1 MANELK
7 FGKGIG
13 VAAGFDL
20 GAQKPLDSR
29 YTVAT
34 IEERDAHVTGNRAY
48 DGMLVFVEADKKTY
62 QYLDGAWVEFG
73 FNNDK
78 LQAEVVDNLESDDSA
93 KILSAKQGK
102 VLKGLIDAEAEAAR
116 AAEKAN
122 ADAIDAIEADYL
134 KAADMAA
141 EVEARNAAIKVT
153 DDKVVALAET
163 HATDK
168 QALENAIALKADKT
182 AFEQAV
188 EVLEGEDERIE
199 GLITAETGRAAGEE
213 ARIEGLVTAEA
224 GRAAG
229 EEARIEGLVTAE
241 ATKAREEEGKLANRI
256 KAVEDDYLK
265 EADKIELQDNIS
277 SLTGVVEALRD
288 GVDATK
294 VDGILDLIK
303 YVEDHGPEVTGM
315 KEDIA
320 ENAQAIADHATEYAE
335 HLTAQAAIDEAQD
348 AKIKALEDRFTGEG
362 SVEDMI
368 ADAKDEAIEEAGK
381 LADAAKSA
389 AITAAATDATNKAN
403 AAQQAA
409 ETKAAELADA
419 AQEAAEATAAAD
431 ATAKANAAEEAAK
444 AHAEQKASA
453 AQTAAEAKAK
463 ELADAATDLANAAQ
477 TAADKAQEEVDALEG
492 RVDTAE
498 GEIDTLQS
506 EMDAVEAKAAANEEA
521 IAKLNGA
528 SNVEGSVANLIATAK
543 AEAATDAQT
552 KANAAEK
559 NAKDYTDE
567 KFNAVVETNNN
578 QETEINNLKTAV
590 GDGKVDDRIAT
601 AKQGAIDAAA
611 ADATAK
617 ADAAQAAAEATA
629 KKYVDDMQIA
639 DKYAT
644 KDELDQAKEDL
655 TAEIDKKANDAD
667 LHPIAKSGSFDNL
680 EMGLMTIVFDCG
692 GATEAAAAVTYSM
705 KATTPIVS
713 SGSDGVFES
722 DGKTKDLTK
731 VEINGEVVD
740 PSLYTVS
747 N

>member
-168 QALENAIALKADKT
+168 AALEEAIEA
-182 AFEQAV
+182 
-188 EVLEGEDERIE
+188 LEGED
-199 GLITAETGRAAGEE
+199 T
-213 ARIEGLVTAEA
+213 RIEGLVTAEA
-224 GRAAG
+224 A
-229 EEARIEGLVTAE
+229 
-241 ATKAREEEGKLANRI
+241 KAREEEGKLADRI

-265 EADKIELQDNIS
+265 EADKTELQGNINT
-277 SLTGVVEALRD
+277 LTGVVEALRD

-303 YVEDHGPEVTGM
+303 YVEDHGSEVTGM

-320 ENAQAIADHATEYAE
+320 ENAQAITDHATEYAE
-335 HLTAQAAIDEAQD
+335 HLEAQAAIDKAQD
-348 AKIKALEDRFTGEG
+348 AKIKALEDKFGEGEG

-368 ADAKDEAIEEAGK
+368 ADAQAAAEAKAKE
-381 LADAAKSA
+381 LADAAQ
-389 AITAAATDATNKAN
+389 AAAEATASADATSKAN
-403 AAQQAA
+403 AAQQ
-409 ETKAAELADA
+409 
-419 AQEAAEATAAAD
+419 
-431 ATAKANAAEEAAK
+431 
-444 AHAEQKASA
+444 
-453 AQTAAEAKAK
+453 AAEAKAK
-463 ELADAATDLANAAQ
+463 ELADAATELANAAQ
-477 TAADKAQEEVDALEG
+477 EAADKAQEEVDAVEG
-492 RVDTAE
+492 RMDTAE
-498 GEIDTLQS
+498 SEIDTLQS

-528 SNVEGSVANLIATAK
+528 SSVEGSVANLIAAAK

-590 GDGKVDDRIAT
+590 GDGKVDDKIAT
-601 AKQGAIDAAA
+601 AKQGAIDTAA

-617 ADAAQAAAEATA
+617 ANAAQSAAEATA

-639 DKYAT
+639 DTYAT

-655 TAEIDKKANDAD
+655 TTEINKKANDAD
-667 LHPIAKSGSFDNL
+667 LHPIAKSGSFDDL

-692 GATEAAAAVTYSM
+692 GATEETAAVTYSM
-705 KATTPIVS
+705 RATTPTVS

-722 DGKTKDLTK
+722 NGKVENLTK
-731 VEINGEVVD
+731 VEINGEAVD

>member
-78 LQAEVVDNLESDDSA
+78 LQVEVVDNLESDDSA

-168 QALENAIALKADKT
+168 AALEEAIEA
-182 AFEQAV
+182 
-188 EVLEGEDERIE
+188 LEGED
-199 GLITAETGRAAGEE
+199 T
-213 ARIEGLVTAEA
+213 RIEGLVTAE
-224 GRAAG
+224 
-229 EEARIEGLVTAE
+229 TA
-241 ATKAREEEGKLANRI
+241 KAREEEGKLADRI

-265 EADKIELQDNIS
+265 EADKTELQGNIDT
-277 SLTGVVEALRD
+277 LTGVVEALRD

-303 YVEDHGPEVTGM
+303 YVEDHGSEVTGM

-320 ENAQAIADHATEYAE
+320 ENTQAITDHATEYAE
-335 HLTAQAAIDEAQD
+335 HLEAQAAIDEAQD
-348 AKIKALEDRFTGEG
+348 AKIKALEDKFGEGEG

-368 ADAKDEAIEEAGK
+368 ADA
-381 LADAAKSA
+381 
-389 AITAAATDATNKAN
+389 
-403 AAQQAA
+403 QA
-409 ETKAAELADA
+409 
-419 AQEAAEATAAAD
+419 
-431 ATAKANAAEEAAK
+431 
-444 AHAEQKASA
+444 
-453 AQTAAEAKAK
+453 AAEAKAK
-463 ELADAATDLANAAQ
+463 ELADAAQTAAEATASADATSKANAAQQAAEAKAKEFADAATELANAAQ
-477 TAADKAQEEVDALEG
+477 EAADKAQGEVDVVEG
-492 RVDTAE
+492 RMDTAE
-498 GEIDTLQS
+498 SEIDTLQS

-528 SNVEGSVANLIATAK
+528 SSVEGSVANLIAAAK

-601 AKQGAIDAAA
+601 AKQGAIDTAA

-617 ADAAQAAAEATA
+617 ANAAQSAAEATA

-639 DKYAT
+639 DTYVT

-655 TAEIDKKANDAD
+655 TTEINKKANDAD
-667 LHPIAKSGSFDNL
+667 LHPIAKSGSFDDL

-692 GATEAAAAVTYSM
+692 GATEETAAVTYSM
-705 KATTPIVS
+705 RATTPIVS

-722 DGKTKDLTK
+722 NGKVENLTK
-731 VEINGEVVD
+731 VEINGEAVD

>member
-73 FNNDK
+73 FNNAK
-78 LQAEVVDNLESDDSA
+78 LEAEIVDNLESDEAA

-122 ADAIDAIEADYL
+122 ADAINAIEADYL

-168 QALENAIALKADKT
+168 AALEKAIET
-182 AFEQAV
+182 
-188 EVLEGEDERIE
+188 LEGED
-199 GLITAETGRAAGEE
+199 T
-213 ARIEGLVTAEA
+213 RIEGLVTAEA
-224 GRAAG
+224 A
-229 EEARIEGLVTAE
+229 
-241 ATKAREEEGKLANRI
+241 KAREEEGKLADRI

-265 EADKIELQDNIS
+265 GADKTELQGNIDT
-277 SLTGVVEALRD
+277 LTGVVEALRD

-303 YVEDHGPEVTGM
+303 YVEDHGSEVTGM

-320 ENAQAIADHATEYAE
+320 ENAQAITDHATEYAE
-335 HLTAQAAIDEAQD
+335 HLEAQAAIDEAQD
-348 AKIKALEDRFTGEG
+348 AKIKALEDKFGEGEG

-368 ADAKDEAIEEAGK
+368 ADAQAAAEAKAKE
-381 LADAAKSA
+381 LADAAQ
-389 AITAAATDATNKAN
+389 AAAEATASADATSKAN
-403 AAQQAA
+403 AAQQ
-409 ETKAAELADA
+409 
-419 AQEAAEATAAAD
+419 
-431 ATAKANAAEEAAK
+431 
-444 AHAEQKASA
+444 
-453 AQTAAEAKAK
+453 AAEAKAK
-463 ELADAATDLANAAQ
+463 ELADAATELANAAQ
-477 TAADKAQEEVDALEG
+477 EAADKAQEEVDAVEG
-492 RVDTAE
+492 RMDTAE
-498 GEIDTLQS
+498 SEIDTLQS

-528 SNVEGSVANLIATAK
+528 SSVEGSVANLIAAAK

-601 AKQGAIDAAA
+601 AKQGAIDTAA

-617 ADAAQAAAEATA
+617 ANAAQSAAEATA

-639 DKYAT
+639 DTYAT

-655 TAEIDKKANDAD
+655 TTEINKKANDAD
-667 LHPIAKSGSFDNL
+667 LHPIAKSGSFDDL

-692 GATEAAAAVTYSM
+692 GATEETAAVTYSM
-705 KATTPIVS
+705 RATTPTVS

-722 DGKTKDLTK
+722 NGKVENLTK
-731 VEINGEVVD
+731 VEINGEAVD

>member
-168 QALENAIALKADKT
+168 AALEGAIEA
-182 AFEQAV
+182 
-188 EVLEGEDERIE
+188 LEGEDERIE
-199 GLITAETGRAAGEE
+199 GL
-213 ARIEGLVTAEA
+213 VTAE
-224 GRAAG
+224 
-229 EEARIEGLVTAE
+229 V
-241 ATKAREEEGKLANRI
+241 TKAREEEGKLADRI

-265 EADKIELQDNIS
+265 EADKTELQGNIDT
-277 SLTGVVEALRD
+277 LTGVVEALRD

-335 HLTAQAAIDEAQD
+335 HLVAQAAIDEAQD
-348 AKIKALEDRFTGEG
+348 AKIKALEDKFGEGEG

-368 ADAKDEAIEEAGK
+368 ADAQAAAEAKAKE
-381 LADAAKSA
+381 LADAAQ
-389 AITAAATDATNKAN
+389 AAAEATASADATSKAN
-403 AAQQAA
+403 AAQQ
-409 ETKAAELADA
+409 
-419 AQEAAEATAAAD
+419 
-431 ATAKANAAEEAAK
+431 
-444 AHAEQKASA
+444 
-453 AQTAAEAKAK
+453 AAEAKAK
-463 ELADAATDLANAAQ
+463 ELADAATELANAAQ
-477 TAADKAQEEVDALEG
+477 EAADKAQEEVDAVEG
-492 RVDTAE
+492 RMDTAE
-498 GEIDTLQS
+498 SEIDTLQS

-528 SNVEGSVANLIATAK
+528 SSVEGSVANLIATAK

-601 AKQGAIDAAA
+601 AKQSAIDTAA

-617 ADAAQAAAEATA
+617 ANAAQSAAEATA

-639 DKYAT
+639 DTYAT

-655 TAEIDKKANDAD
+655 TTEIGKKANDAD
-667 LHPIAKSGSFDNL
+667 LHPIAKSGSFDDL

-692 GATEAAAAVTYSM
+692 GATEESAAVTYSM
-705 KATTPIVS
+705 RATTPTVS

-722 DGKTKDLTK
+722 DGKTENLTK

>member
-168 QALENAIALKADKT
+168 AALEEAIEA
-182 AFEQAV
+182 
-188 EVLEGEDERIE
+188 LEGED
-199 GLITAETGRAAGEE
+199 T
-213 ARIEGLVTAEA
+213 RIEGLVTAEA
-224 GRAAG
+224 A
-229 EEARIEGLVTAE
+229 
-241 ATKAREEEGKLANRI
+241 KAREEEGKLADRI

-265 EADKIELQDNIS
+265 EADKTELQGNINT
-277 SLTGVVEALRD
+277 LTGVVEALRD

-303 YVEDHGPEVTGM
+303 YVEDHGSEVTGM

-320 ENAQAIADHATEYAE
+320 ENAQAITDHATEYAE
-335 HLTAQAAIDEAQD
+335 HLEAQAAIDKAQD
-348 AKIKALEDRFTGEG
+348 AKIKALEDKFGEGEG

-368 ADAKDEAIEEAGK
+368 ADAQAAAEAKSKE
-381 LADAAKSA
+381 LADAAQ
-389 AITAAATDATNKAN
+389 AAAEATASADATSKAN
-403 AAQQAA
+403 AAQQ
-409 ETKAAELADA
+409 
-419 AQEAAEATAAAD
+419 
-431 ATAKANAAEEAAK
+431 
-444 AHAEQKASA
+444 
-453 AQTAAEAKAK
+453 AAEAKAK
-463 ELADAATDLANAAQ
+463 ELADAATELANAAQ
-477 TAADKAQEEVDALEG
+477 EAADKAQEEVDAVEG
-492 RVDTAE
+492 RMDTAE
-498 GEIDTLQS
+498 SEIDTLQS

-528 SNVEGSVANLIATAK
+528 SSVEGSVANLIAAAK

-601 AKQGAIDAAA
+601 AKQGAIDTAA

-617 ADAAQAAAEATA
+617 ANAAQSAAEATA

-639 DKYAT
+639 DTYAT

-655 TAEIDKKANDAD
+655 TTEINKKANDAD
-667 LHPIAKSGSFDNL
+667 LHPIAKSGSFDDL

-692 GATEAAAAVTYSM
+692 GATEETAAVTYSM
-705 KATTPIVS
+705 RATTPTVS

-722 DGKTKDLTK
+722 NGKVENLTK
-731 VEINGEVVD
+731 VEINGEAVD

>member
-78 LQAEVVDNLESDDSA
+78 LQAEAVDNLESDDSA

-168 QALENAIALKADKT
+168 AALEEAIEA
-182 AFEQAV
+182 
-188 EVLEGEDERIE
+188 LEGED
-199 GLITAETGRAAGEE
+199 T
-213 ARIEGLVTAEA
+213 RIEGLVTAEA
-224 GRAAG
+224 A
-229 EEARIEGLVTAE
+229 
-241 ATKAREEEGKLANRI
+241 KAREEEGKLADRI

-265 EADKIELQDNIS
+265 EADKTELQGNIDT
-277 SLTGVVEALRD
+277 LKDVVEALRD

-303 YVEDHGPEVTGM
+303 YVEDHGSEVTGM

-320 ENAQAIADHATEYAE
+320 ENAQAITDHATEYAE
-335 HLTAQAAIDEAQD
+335 HLEAQAAIDKAQD
-348 AKIKALEDRFTGEG
+348 AKIKALEDKFGEGEG

-368 ADAKDEAIEEAGK
+368 ADAQAAAEAKAKE
-381 LADAAKSA
+381 LADAAQ
-389 AITAAATDATNKAN
+389 AAAEATASADATSKAN
-403 AAQQAA
+403 AAQQ
-409 ETKAAELADA
+409 
-419 AQEAAEATAAAD
+419 
-431 ATAKANAAEEAAK
+431 
-444 AHAEQKASA
+444 
-453 AQTAAEAKAK
+453 AAEAKAK
-463 ELADAATDLANAAQ
+463 ELADAATELANAAQ
-477 TAADKAQEEVDALEG
+477 EAADKAQEEVDAVEG
-492 RVDTAE
+492 RMDTAE
-498 GEIDTLQS
+498 SEIDTLQS

-528 SNVEGSVANLIATAK
+528 SSVEGSVANLIAAAK

-590 GDGKVDDRIAT
+590 GDGKVDDKIAT
-601 AKQGAIDAAA
+601 AKQGAIDTAA

-617 ADAAQAAAEATA
+617 ANAAQSAAEATA

-639 DKYAT
+639 DTYAT

-655 TAEIDKKANDAD
+655 TTEINKKANDAD
-667 LHPIAKSGSFDNL
+667 LHPIAKSGSFDDL

-692 GATEAAAAVTYSM
+692 GATEETAAVTYSM
-705 KATTPIVS
+705 RATTPTVS

-722 DGKTKDLTK
+722 NGKVENLTK
-731 VEINGEVVD
+731 VEINGEAVD

>member
-122 ADAIDAIEADYL
+122 ADAINAIEADYL

-168 QALENAIALKADKT
+168 ATLEEAIET
-182 AFEQAV
+182 
-188 EVLEGEDERIE
+188 LEGED
-199 GLITAETGRAAGEE
+199 T
-213 ARIEGLVTAEA
+213 RIEGLVTAEA
-224 GRAAG
+224 A
-229 EEARIEGLVTAE
+229 
-241 ATKAREEEGKLANRI
+241 KAREEEGKLADRI

-265 EADKIELQDNIS
+265 EADKTELQGNIDT
-277 SLTGVVEALRD
+277 LTGVVEALRD

-303 YVEDHGPEVTGM
+303 YVEDHGSEVTGM

-335 HLTAQAAIDEAQD
+335 HLEAQVAIDEAQD
-348 AKIKALEDRFTGEG
+348 AKIKALEDKFGEGEG

-368 ADAKDEAIEEAGK
+368 ADAQAAAEAKAKE
-381 LADAAKSA
+381 LADAAQ
-389 AITAAATDATNKAN
+389 AAAEASASADATSKAN
-403 AAQQAA
+403 AAQQ
-409 ETKAAELADA
+409 
-419 AQEAAEATAAAD
+419 
-431 ATAKANAAEEAAK
+431 
-444 AHAEQKASA
+444 
-453 AQTAAEAKAK
+453 AAEAKAK
-463 ELADAATDLANAAQ
+463 ELADAATKLANAAQ
-477 TAADKAQEEVDALEG
+477 AAADKAQGEVDVVEG
-492 RVDTAE
+492 RMDTAE
-498 GEIDTLQS
+498 SEIDTLQS

-528 SNVEGSVANLIATAK
+528 SSVEGSVANLIAAAK

-601 AKQGAIDAAA
+601 AKQEAIDAAA
-611 ADATAK
+611 ETAQDK

-629 KKYVDDMQIA
+629 KKYVDDMKISET
-639 DKYAT
+639 YAT
-644 KDELDQAKEDL
+644 KAELNTAKTDL
-655 TAEIDKKANDAD
+655 TTEINKKANDAD
-667 LHPIAKSGSFDNL
+667 LAAIAKSGSTDDL
-680 EMGLMTIVFDCG
+680 VQGAMTLVFDCG
-692 GATEAAAAVTYSM
+692 TSAV
-705 KATTPIVS
+705 
-713 SGSDGVFES
+713 
-722 DGKTKDLTK
+722 
-731 VEINGEVVD
+731 
-740 PSLYTVS
+740 
-747 N
+747 